1 MPDNQTDNLTP
12 IKSGHRRFRP
22 VGEKGR
28 NGEHRKILE
37 EKFIVK
43 R

>member
-1 MPDNQTDNLTP
+1 MPDKPTDNLTP
-12 IKSGHRRFRP
+12 IKSGRRRFRP

-28 NGEHRKILE
+28 NREHRRILQ
-37 EKFIVK
+37 EKFIIK